1 MTISGLGPAGY
12 TVDATNVNS
21 TGNAVNGQNGYQVV
35 SAQAS
40 FDFAGTLSGAHA
52 WVASVA
58 TFKPVPPSPLSG
70 QTPVA
75 RAPYNPAGQSPDDL
89 NQLLGTHSTVSCW
102 DNATAIASPS
112 VVQFGG
118 FQPLASASGPVAVS
132 QGVSVAG
139 GTIDRV
145 VLPLSI
151 ASGIGADVTVG
162 LYADSGG
169 SPAGP
174 PIAQVLVP
182 REALAVP
189 APVAASQGG
198 PAAFGAQLMTSWRQQ
213 SVFVAAGTPSLT
225 AVGTTLI
232 ALGGDLAGVKVAT
245 VYTATAADQSVGP
258 WAVAPV
264 LPDVRQFAGTC
275 CTPHYVVVTGGIDN
289 TVYHN
294 TVWTA
299 SVDANGNLGAWTV
312 QTALPV
318 PLALHAAVYSNGWV
332 YLIGGYTTGTVAQ
345 ATVYAGAIDANGQ
358 VLGWNALGGLPVAM
372 GAPAAGIVNGHLVV
386 VAGGNTSGG
395 TPAAWLAPVLAP
407 GQLGA
412 FRPIAAPPTWIADP
426 TSTVVGDT
434 LFVGGGTAGVMYSL
448 QVSPTG
454 DVGPWITQPAIS
466 PAPSAISVMASLGST
481 VYLIGTPGANVLTA
495 DSNRVPTISVPLH
508 ATGLAAATYDIV
520 VSLAGPNDPNNS
532 PQVGLSS
539 GASSLPFAE
548 SKAGTAAWVGAND
561 QLPANESG
569 TSITT
574 GWGDSTAN
582 ATVAYAGGAIVLTS
596 LAAGT
601 MECAHFLAVTPNTDY
616 TLQASA
622 EASATGRSCQL
633 NIIWYDAN

>member
-1 MTISGLGPAGY
+1 
-12 TVDATNVNS
+12 
-21 TGNAVNGQNGYQVV
+21 
-35 SAQAS
+35 
-40 FDFAGTLSGAHA
+40 
-52 WVASVA
+52 
-58 TFKPVPPSPLSG
+58 
-70 QTPVA
+70 
-75 RAPYNPAGQSPDDL
+75 
-89 NQLLGTHSTVSCW
+89 
-102 DNATAIASPS
+102 
-112 VVQFGG
+112 
-118 FQPLASASGPVAVS
+118 
-132 QGVSVAG
+132 
-139 GTIDRV
+139 
-145 VLPLSI
+145 
-151 ASGIGADVTVG
+151 
-162 LYADSGG
+162 
-169 SPAGP
+169 
-174 PIAQVLVP
+174 
-182 REALAVP
+182 
-189 APVAASQGG
+189 
-198 PAAFGAQLMTSWRQQ
+198 
-213 SVFVAAGTPSLT
+213 
-225 AVGTTLI
+225 
-232 ALGGDLAGVKVAT
+232 
-245 VYTATAADQSVGP
+245 
-258 WAVAPV
+258 
-264 LPDVRQFAGTC
+264 
-275 CTPHYVVVTGGIDN
+275 
-289 TVYHN
+289 
-294 TVWTA
+294 
-299 SVDANGNLGAWTV
+299 
-312 QTALPV
+312 
-318 PLALHAAVYSNGWV
+318 
-332 YLIGGYTTGTVAQ
+332 
-345 ATVYAGAIDANGQ
+345 VYAGAIDANGQ

-633 NIIWYDAN
+633 NIIWYDANENQLASLSSGLVDTTGVFTAAAVTAASPPNAAFAFLSLEVFGTAAAGEVHRWTSLFWGEPSTVPLSVYASGNMSRLVHVLSDVQHGAPQEWGALAYNFWGQPVQYLEVVQPLVNLLSPNASSFGGPVQGTTAAWTPTNCTLAVVTPPVPPPVGFYNTQIAQYAMSLTSVGAGTMSVSTGLSGIPCDAGVTYTASADFLAVTVARSTTVGLAFYDASGTQIGSTTTGAAVADATTAWQAAPPFVTVAAPAGAATMAVVLSIAATAGAGEVHDVDLVIARVGQSAQYVAPGLGPGGLHVLRTLTYDPTSGQLVSLT